1 MKTFTG
7 FALAATLSAASFLTH
22 AGGHYV
28 PGVEG
33 IQGASVPPPGMY
45 YLGYL
50 VNYSIDELRAP
61 GGSNT
66 VPLSNTGTV
75 SALANRLVYITSTK
89 LLGADY
95 GMEAIV
101 PVLRKSLNFNAP
113 GISESNSGV
122 GDIYLGPLVLG
133 WHGGNWDAVAAAGV
147 WFDNASSD
155 APSKPGNGYKSTMLT
170 GGATYYFD
178 AAKSWTGS
186 ALMRFEVNST
196 QSNDFKPGNQVTL
209 EWGFGKSLGPVQV
222 GLVGYDQWQTSND
235 SGPTA
240 TSDHAERHAIGA
252 EVVYPL
258 MKEAG
263 VMLKAAYYDEYS
275 AKGGSNPQAK
285 GSTVRFTFVKAF

>member
-1 MKTFTG
+1 MKKLTQL
-7 FALAATLSAASFLTH
+7 ALAATLTAASVCAQ

-33 IQGASVPPPGMY
+33 IMAASVPPPGMY

-61 GGSNT
+61 GSNT

-75 SALANRLVYITSTK
+75 SALANRLVYITNTQF
-89 LLGADY
+89 LGAHY
-95 GMEAIV
+95 GVEAIV

-122 GDIYLGPLVLG
+122 GDIYIGPLVLG
-133 WHGGNWDAVAAAGV
+133 WHGANWDAVAAAGL

-170 GGATYYFD
+170 GGGTYYFD
-178 AAKSWTGS
+178 DAKTWTGS
-186 ALMRFEVNST
+186 ALMRYEMNSR
-196 QSNDFKPGNQVTL
+196 QANGIKPGNQVSL
-209 EWGFGKSLGPVQV
+209 EWGFGKSIGPVQV
-222 GLVGYDQWQTSND
+222 GLVGYDQWQTSDD
-235 SGPTA
+235 SGA
-240 TSDHAERHAIGA
+240 GAAAGQAERHAIGV

-263 VMLKAAYYDEYS
+263 VMFKAAYYDEYS
-275 AKGGSNPQAK
+275 AKGGSAPQAK
-285 GSTVRFTFVKAF
+285 GSTLRFTFVKAF

>member
-1 MKTFTG
+1 MKIVSQL
-7 FALAATLSAASFLTH
+7 ALTAALTATNILAH

-33 IQGASVPPPGMY
+33 IQAASVPPPGVY

-61 GGSNT
+61 GSSNSI
-66 VPLSNTGTV
+66 PGSNTGTV
-75 SALANRLVYITSTK
+75 SALANRLVYITNTQF
-89 LLGADY
+89 LGANY
-95 GMEAIV
+95 GMETIV
-101 PVLRKSLNFNAP
+101 PVLRKSLSFNAA
-113 GISESNSGV
+113 GISEASSGV

-133 WHGGNWDAVAAAGV
+133 WHGNNWDAVAAAGL

-155 APSKPGNGYKSTMLT
+155 TPSDPGNGYKSTMLT
-170 GGATYYFD
+170 GGGSYYFD

-186 ALMRFEVNST
+186 VLVRYEMNST
-196 QSNDFKPGNQVTL
+196 QSNDFKPGNQVSM
-209 EWGFGKSLGPVQV
+209 EWGFGKSLGVVQV

-235 SGPTA
+235 SGPGA
-240 TSDHAERHAIGA
+240 TGDHAERHAIGA
-252 EVVYPL
+252 ELVYPL

-285 GSTVRFTFVKAF
+285 GSTLRFTLVKAF

>member
-1 MKTFTG
+1 MKIASK
-7 FALAATLSAASFLTH
+7 FALAATLLSASFLAQ

-33 IQGASVPPPGMY
+33 IQAASVPPPGMY

-61 GGSNT
+61 GSNT

-75 SALANRLVYITSTK
+75 SALANRLVYITNTK
-89 LLGADY
+89 FLGADY

-122 GDIYLGPLVLG
+122 GDVYLGPLVLG
-133 WHGGNWDAVAAAGV
+133 WHGANWDAVAAAGL
-147 WFDNASSD
+147 WLDNASSSS
-155 APSKPGNGYKSTMLT
+155 PSKPGNGYKSTMLT
-170 GGATYYFD
+170 GGGTYYFD
-178 AAKSWTGS
+178 DAKSWSGS
-186 ALMRFEVNST
+186 ALVRFEMNST
-196 QSNDFKPGNQVTL
+196 DNNGFKPGKQVSL

-222 GLVGYDQWQTSND
+222 GLVGYDQWQTSDD
-235 SGPTA
+235 SGPGA
-240 TSDHAERHAIGA
+240 NGDHAERHAIGV

-285 GSTVRFTFVKAF
+285 GSTLRFTFVKAF

>member
-1 MKTFTG
+1 MKTFSG
-7 FALAATLSAASFLTH
+7 FALAATLSAASFFTH

-33 IQGASVPPPGMY
+33 MQGASVPPPGMY

-61 GGSNT
+61 GSSNT

-75 SALANRLVYITSTK
+75 SALANRLVYITGTK

-113 GISESNSGV
+113 GISESSSGV
-122 GDIYLGPLVLG
+122 ADVYLGPLVLG
-133 WHGGNWDAVAAAGV
+133 WHGGNWDAVAAAGL
-147 WFDNASSD
+147 WLDNANNDKPSS
-155 APSKPGNGYKSTMLT
+155 PGNGYRSTMLT
-170 GGATYYFD
+170 GGGTYYFD

-186 ALMRFEVNST
+186 ALLRYEMNST
-196 QSNDFKPGNQVTL
+196 QSNDFKPGNQLTM
-209 EWGFGKSLGPVQV
+209 EWGFGKSLGAVQV

-235 SGPTA
+235 SGPGA
-240 TSDHAERHAIGA
+240 TGDHAERHAIGA

-285 GSTVRFTFVKAF
+285 GSTLRFTFIKAF

>member
-1 MKTFTG
+1 MKKIV
-7 FALAATLSAASFLTH
+7 FAALTSLAAIGAS

-33 IQGASVPPPGMY
+33 IQAASVPPPGMY

-61 GGSNT
+61 GSSNT
-66 VPLSNTGTV
+66 LPLDNKGTV
-75 SALANRLVYITSTK
+75 SALANRLVYITNTK

-101 PVLRKSLNFNAP
+101 PVIRKSLTFNVA
-113 GISESNSGV
+113 GVSETNSGV
-122 GDIYLGPLVLG
+122 GDVYLGPLVLG

-147 WFDNASSD
+147 WFDNGNSD
-155 APSKPGNGYKSTMLT
+155 SPSKPGNGYKSTMLT
-170 GGATYYFD
+170 GGGTYYFD
-178 AAKSWTGS
+178 AAKTWTGS
-186 ALMRFEVNST
+186 ALVRYEMNST
-196 QSNDFKPGNQVTL
+196 NSNDFKPGNQVSL
-209 EWGFGKSLGPVQV
+209 EWGFGKSLGAVQV

-235 SGPTA
+235 SGPGATA
-240 TSDHAERHAIGA
+240 DHAERHAIGA

-263 VMLKAAYYDEYS
+263 VMLKAAYYNEYS

-285 GSTVRFTFVKAF
+285 GSTLRFTFVKAF

>member
-1 MKTFTG
+1 MKKIVLS
-7 FALAATLSAASFLTH
+7 ALAALASVAAS

-33 IQGASVPPPGMY
+33 IQAASVPPPGVY

-61 GGSNT
+61 GSSDSL
-66 VPLSNTGTV
+66 PLDNKGTV
-75 SALANRLVYITSTK
+75 SALANRLVYITNTK

-101 PVLRKSLNFNAP
+101 PVIRKSLTFNVANV
-113 GISESNSGV
+113 SETNSGV

-133 WHGGNWDAVAAAGV
+133 WHGSNWDAVAAAGL
-147 WFDNASSD
+147 WFDNANSESL
-155 APSKPGNGYKSTMLT
+155 SKPGNGYKSTMLT
-170 GGATYYFD
+170 GGGTYYFD

-186 ALMRFEVNST
+186 ALVRYEMNSSKDNGFE
-196 QSNDFKPGNQVTL
+196 PGDQVTM
-209 EWGFGKSLGPVQV
+209 EWGFGKSLGAVQV
-222 GLVGYDQWQTSND
+222 GVVGYDQWQTSND
-235 SGPTA
+235 SGTGA
-240 TSDHAERHAIGA
+240 SGDRAERHAIGV
-252 EVVYPL
+252 ELVYPL

-275 AKGGSNPQAK
+275 AKGGTDPQPK
-285 GSTVRFTFVKAF
+285 GSTLRFTFVKAF

>member
-1 MKTFTG
+1 MKIVSK
-7 FALAATLSAASFLTH
+7 FALATALSAASVWAH

-33 IQGASVPPPGMY
+33 IQAASVPPPGTY

-61 GGSNT
+61 GSSNT
-66 VPLSNTGTV
+66 IPGNNTGTV
-75 SALANRLVYITSTK
+75 SALANRLVYITNTQF
-89 LLGADY
+89 LGASY
-95 GMEAIV
+95 GMETIV
-101 PVLRKSLNFNAP
+101 PVLRKSLNFNAA
-113 GISESNSGV
+113 GISESSSGV
-122 GDIYLGPLVLG
+122 GDIYVGPLVLG
-133 WHGGNWDAVAAAGV
+133 WHGGNWDAVAAAGL

-155 APSKPGNGYKSTMLT
+155 SPSKPGNGYKSTMLT
-170 GGATYYFD
+170 AGGTYYFD

-186 ALMRFEVNST
+186 ALLRYEMNST
-196 QSNDFKPGNQVTL
+196 QSNDVKPGNQVSM
-209 EWGFGKSLGPVQV
+209 EWGFGKAVGAVQV

-235 SGPTA
+235 SGGGA
-240 TSDHAERHAIGA
+240 SSDHAERHAIGA

-275 AKGGSNPQAK
+275 AKGGTGAQAK
-285 GSTVRFTFVKAF
+285 GSTLRFTFVKAF